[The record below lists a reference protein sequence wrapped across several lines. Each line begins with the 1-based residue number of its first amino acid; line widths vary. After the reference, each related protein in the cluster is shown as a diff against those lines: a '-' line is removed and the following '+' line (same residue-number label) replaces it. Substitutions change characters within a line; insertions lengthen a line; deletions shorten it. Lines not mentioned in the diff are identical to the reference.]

1 MKQQNVPHL
10 TFALVAI
17 AWVVHFLPLDPALV
31 YYGSAEIA
39 SGENWRF
46 VTGHLVHADGDHLL
60 WNSLGL
66 LVLGVLVERRSRRLM
81 ALSLLAGVIAID
93 GLLLA
98 SGLDYYCG
106 LSGLLNA
113 LLVAALWLEWRATRS
128 AWVVAV
134 AASCL
139 LKVVVE
145 IALGD
150 SLFTRISWPPYAW
163 SHLAGMVAGVSAVWL
178 EIRATGRRTANRVVR
193 MAGPQTRT

>member
-1 MKQQNVPHL
+1 MKDHNVPCL
-10 TFALVAI
+10 TFTFVVI
-17 AWVVHFLPLDPALV
+17 AWAVHFLPLDPALM

-39 SGENWRF
+39 SGEYWRY

-60 WNSLGL
+60 WNSLGM

-93 GLLLA
+93 GLLLI

-128 AWVVAV
+128 VWVVTV
-134 AASCL
+134 AAACL

-150 SLFTRISWPPYAW
+150 SLLTRISWPPYAW
-163 SHLAGMVAGVSAVWL
+163 SHLAGMVAGISVVWL
-178 EIRATGRRTANRVVR
+178 EIRAIGRRTPGRVLRVAR
-193 MAGPQTRT
+193 PGTRT